1 MTELSYV
8 FIVISAYCM
17 VSAGVEAIGKHD
29 WEIDWRMI
37 FAWVGFCGYLLVKQ
51 GNLIW
56 ILLLF

>member
-29 WEIDWRMI
+29 WEIGWRMI
-37 FAWVGFCGYLLVKQ
+37 FAWVGFCGYLLVK
-51 GNLIW
+51 
-56 ILLLF
+56 